1 MPIRFGTS
9 GWRAV
14 FADEFTFE
22 NVRKL
27 THVIA
32 GHIKENLEFGFFS
45 PDYGQNAGPSMTSQP
60 PLVVIGYDTRFA
72 SEDFA
77 REAAEVFAA
86 SGIRVFLADSETPT
100 PALAWAV
107 IERKAVGGVVIT
119 ASHNPAQYNGY
130 KWTPYWGGPAIP
142 AVTED
147 IERRLALLTQHAIR
161 TMPYEKALRDGW
173 IVRMDFRN
181 SYFKKLRTLLD
192 LKRIKA
198 AKLKIG
204 VDSLYGAARHYLA
217 PFLEEAGVQVVS
229 LHDNRDVLFGGHS
242 SEPSPE
248 VLQKLVETV
257 KARKLNLGLSCDGDA
272 DRFGILD
279 AGGVW
284 IPPNDVLALALHHLV
299 VNRGLKGAVARS
311 LMTSHFVDAVAKSH
325 GLRVRETPVG
335 FKYIG
340 DLLRGGG
347 FLLGGEESGG
357 LSIAGHVPEKDGP
370 LACLLM
376 AELVACERKPLV
388 KIREQLHKK
397 LGEFHNVRVNF
408 HLENLLFARELNDR
422 LKLKPPTVLGGASV
436 WRIDETDGFKFVL
449 KDGRWL
455 GLRLSGTE
463 PVVRLYVEAFNKKDV
478 DVLVAEGKKII
489 FDKDGGKR

>member
-1 MPIRFGTS
+1 MSIRFGTS
-9 GWRAV
+9 GWRAI

-32 GHIKENLEFGFFS
+32 GHIKENLEYGFFS
-45 PDYGQNAGPSMTSQP
+45 PEYGLHAGSEQTSQP
-60 PLVVIGYDTRFA
+60 PLVVIGYDTRFF
-72 SEDFA
+72 SEEFA

-107 IERKAVGGVVIT
+107 LDHKAIGGVVIT

-130 KWTPYWGGPAIP
+130 KWTPYWGGPATP
-142 AVTED
+142 EVTAD
-147 IERRLALLTQHAIR
+147 IERRLAILSQHTIR
-161 TMPYEKALRDGW
+161 HMPYDKALRDGW
-173 IVRMDFRN
+173 IVRTDFRTP
-181 SYFKKLRTLLD
+181 YFKKLRGLLD
-192 LKRIKA
+192 LKRLKA
-198 AKLKIG
+198 AKLKVG
-204 VDSLYGAARHYLA
+204 VDSLGGAARNYLR
-217 PFLEEAGVQVVS
+217 PFLEECGMQVTS
-229 LHDNRDVLFGGHS
+229 LHEERDVLFGGHS

-248 VLQKLVETV
+248 ILVGLADAVKKKKLH
-257 KARKLNLGLSCDGDA
+257 LGLSCDGDA
-272 DRFGILD
+272 DRFGIMD

-299 VNRGLKGAVARS
+299 VNRGMKGSVARS

-335 FKYIG
+335 FKFIG

-347 FLLGGEESGG
+347 FLIGGEESGG

-376 AELVACERKPLV
+376 AELVAFERKPLA
-388 KIREQLHKK
+388 KIREELHKK
-397 LGEFHNVRVNF
+397 HGAFHNVRVNF
-408 HLENLLFARELNDR
+408 HLENLVFAKELNDR

-478 DVLVAEGKKII
+478 DALVAEGKKIV
-489 FDKDGGKR
+489 FAKEKR